1 MNARKQDDKGMFF
14 IWKLKKGEI
23 RDVYKV
29 QITEQDENFEGK
41 MRENEILE
49 QFSLPS
55 GLNVKNLVDKFE
67 LQAK

>member
-1 MNARKQDDKGMFF
+1 MFL
-14 IWKLKKGEI
+14 IWKLKKRGI

-29 QITEQDENFEGK
+29 QITEQDANFEGK

-55 GLNVKNLVDKFE
+55 GC
-67 LQAK
+67 